1 MPRRKA
7 RQTRTNPIQPATVDL
22 HLHSTASDGSYSPA
36 KVIELAA
43 ARGLTTVALT
53 DHDTVDG
60 LAEAGAAAD
69 AHGMNFINGI
79 ECDAASTKGT
89 LHILGYFVDPHCERL
104 TSFLADAR
112 TRRRERNRAMLE
124 QLKVHGIDLASDG
137 HVISLDSLGRRHV
150 AQRLVDLGVVSH
162 PTAAFRDYIGE
173 GGEAYVPMPSPG
185 AREVIDVLHHAG
197 GVAVLAHPVTLQA
210 MNALELETTI
220 ARFVHYGL
228 DGIEVV
234 HPAQSQ
240 GQRQQF
246 LQLAQRFDLVTTGG
260 SDFHALAWKQ
270 PRGIGFGESVTE
282 EVVSRLEARRRNRDK
297 RQ

>member
-1 MPRRKA
+1 MPHRKA
-7 RQTRTNPIQPATVDL
+7 GKSRSTPGQPATVDL
-22 HLHSTASDGSYSPA
+22 HLHSTASDGSYPPA

-53 DHDTVDG
+53 DHDTIDG
-60 LAEAGAAAD
+60 LAEARAAAD

-89 LHILGYFVDPHCERL
+89 LHILGYFIDPQCERL
-104 TSFLADAR
+104 TAFLSDAR
-112 TRRRERNRAMLE
+112 ARRRERNRVMLDK
-124 QLKVHGIDLASDG
+124 LTSLGIDLEIDE
-137 HVISLDSLGRRHV
+137 HHTSLDSLGRRQV
-150 AQRLVDLGVVSH
+150 AQRLVDLGVVNH

-173 GGEAYVPMPSPG
+173 GGKAFVPMPSPG

-197 GVAVLAHPVTLQA
+197 GIAVLAHPVTLQIK
-210 MNALELETTI
+210 NALELETTI
-220 ARFVHYGL
+220 ARYVHYGL
-228 DGIEVV
+228 DGIEVD

-240 GQRQQF
+240 AQRQQF
-246 LQLAQRFDLVTTGG
+246 MQLALRFDLVTTGG

-282 EVVSRLEARRRNRDK
+282 QVVSQLEARRRNREEC
-297 RQ
+297 Q

>member
-1 MPRRKA
+1 LPHRKNGQS
-7 RQTRTNPIQPATVDL
+7 RPTPGQPATVDL
-22 HLHSTASDGSYSPA
+22 HLHSTASDGSYPPA
-36 KVIELAA
+36 KVIELAS

-53 DHDTVDG
+53 DHDTIDG
-60 LAEAGAAAD
+60 LAGARAAVD

-89 LHILGYFVDPHCERL
+89 LHILGYFIDPQCERL
-104 TSFLADAR
+104 TVFLSDAR
-112 TRRRERNRAMLE
+112 ARRRERNRAMLDRLSSLGIELAIDE
-124 QLKVHGIDLASDG
+124 QHT
-137 HVISLDSLGRRHV
+137 SLDSLGRRHV
-150 AQRLVDLGVVSH
+150 AQRLVDTGVVNH

-173 GGEAYVPMPSPG
+173 GGKAFVPMPSPS

-197 GVAVLAHPVTLQA
+197 GVAVLAHPVTLQIK
-210 MNALELETTI
+210 NALELETTI
-220 ARFVHYGL
+220 ARFAHYGL

-240 GQRQQF
+240 AQRQQF
-246 LQLAQRFDLVTTGG
+246 VQLAQRFDLVTTGG

-282 EVVSRLEARRRNRDK
+282 QVVSQLEARRRNREK